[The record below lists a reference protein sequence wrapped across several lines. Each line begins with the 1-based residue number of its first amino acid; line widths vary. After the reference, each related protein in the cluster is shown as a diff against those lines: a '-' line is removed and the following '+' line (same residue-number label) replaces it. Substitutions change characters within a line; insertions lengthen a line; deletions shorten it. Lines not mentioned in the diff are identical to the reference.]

1 MKKKIEKRNWKK
13 NLSII
18 DGSVPWLLFEYMI
31 YGDLSAILLA
41 NSGVASFEN
50 DNLPRITID
59 NLWTIGLQIA
69 KGMLYLT
76 KNKYIHRDLAARNC
90 LVGSNLQIKISD
102 FGLTRN
108 IYESDYY
115 QVLRPTL
122 LDNNLILRHQYPKN
136 YVSCKP
142 LFSYLS
148 WIKCLTS
155 IKNIAERGSTKITFW
170 QRRKVFWS

>member
-1 MKKKIEKRNWKK
+1 MEFHLVSEHKNNSIKIPTLPQLAKLIKKIFK

-76 KNKYIHRDLAARNC
+76 RNKYIHRDLAARNC

-115 QVLRPTL
+115 QVLR
-122 LDNNLILRHQYPKN
+122 
-136 YVSCKP
+136 C
-142 LFSYLS
+142 
-148 WIKCLTS
+148 
-155 IKNIAERGSTKITFW
+155 
-170 QRRKVFWS
+170 

>member
-1 MKKKIEKRNWKK
+1 MDYHLVSTDIQFCLIRKVKKIFQ

-76 KNKYIHRDLAARNC
+76 RNKYIHRDLAARNC

-115 QVLRPTL
+115 QVLR
-122 LDNNLILRHQYPKN
+122 
-136 YVSCKP
+136 C
-142 LFSYLS
+142 
-148 WIKCLTS
+148 
-155 IKNIAERGSTKITFW
+155 
-170 QRRKVFWS
+170 